1 MKNGAAH
8 SVYRN
13 STMCVIENDVQ
24 IVLYDKL
31 GHRSLSNEKFASIRK
46 FIDLKSNIEFII
58 CIFTTKSPV
67 FQLVILMLAII

>member
-24 IVLYDKL
+24 IVLDHDKL

-67 FQLVILMLAII
+67 F